1 MKKYVTDRTLL
12 LMTLLVSVGG
22 NAQLPPVF
30 EAARIKTAVAAE
42 TVQRYL
48 APVKILWRSEQAGT
62 GIVNAERLLQQGNGQ
77 ADLSNKNMCILKSD
91 GNNRPALLLDFGR
104 ELHGGVQ
111 IVTGMHPSGKPVRI
125 RLRFG
130 ESASEAMSDIEP
142 EKNATN
148 DHAIRDEV
156 LLVPWLGKLETGNTG
171 FRFVRIDLVDADTEL
186 QLKEVRAIFT
196 FRDIPWKG
204 FFNCSDTLLNR
215 IWMTGAY
222 TVQLN
227 MQDYLWDGI
236 KRDRLVWVGDMHPE
250 IATISTVFGYNEVVP
265 KSLDLSRDITPL
277 PSWMNG
283 ISTYSMWWIIIHRDW
298 YYHTGDLNYLKQ
310 QKSYLL
316 PLLDHIISKIG
327 NDNKEQLD
335 GTRFLDWPS
344 SENKK
349 GVDAGLQAMMIWAL
363 KDGADLCRILEEPT
377 AAARCEIA
385 LARLRKNVPDL
396 NGSKQA
402 AALMALTGLLPA
414 QKANDEVLAVNGAKG
429 FSTFYGYYML
439 QAMAKAGNYQGALD
453 AIRSFWGAM
462 LNLGATTFWED
473 FNLDW
478 LPGASRI
485 DQLPRSGEKDIH
497 GDYGAYCY
505 IGFRHSLCHGWAS
518 GPTPWLTQHVLGIT
532 VAAPGCKVIRVVPHL
547 GDLRF
552 AEGSFPTPYGPV
564 KVKHVKQHDGRI
576 RSSITAPPQVRIIRQ

>member
-1 MKKYVTDRTLL
+1 M
-12 LMTLLVSVGG
+12 
-22 NAQLPPVF
+22 
-30 EAARIKTAVAAE
+30 
-42 TVQRYL
+42 
-48 APVKILWRSEQAGT
+48 
-62 GIVNAERLLQQGNGQ
+62 NAERLLLPGNGQ
-77 ADLSNKNMCILKSD
+77 ADLANKDMCILKSE
-91 GNNRPALLLDFGR
+91 GGIYPALLLDFGR
-104 ELHGGVQ
+104 ELHGGLQ
-111 IVTGMHPSGKPVRI
+111 IITGMHKSGKPVRV
-125 RLRFG
+125 RVRFG
-130 ESASEAMSDIEP
+130 ESASEAMSEIEP
-142 EKNATN
+142 RQNATN
-148 DHAIRDEV
+148 DHAMRDETV
-156 LLVPWLGKLETGNTG
+156 QLPWLGKQEVGNTG
-171 FRFVRIDLVDADTEL
+171 FRFVRIDLLDADTEL

-196 FRDIPWKG
+196 FRDLPYLG
-204 FFNCSDTLLNR
+204 FFNCSDPLLNK
-215 IWMTGAY
+215 IWLTGAY

-250 IATISTVFGYNEVVP
+250 ISTISAVFGNNDIVP

-298 YYHTGDLNYLKQ
+298 YYHNGNLSYLKQ
-310 QKSYLL
+310 QQDYLTK
-316 PLLDHIISKIG
+316 LLAYIISKIG

-363 KDGADLCRILEEPT
+363 TDGSELCKILGE
-377 AAARCEIA
+377 AAVAAQCEA
-385 LARLRKNVPDL
+385 AVARLRKYVPDH
-396 NGSKQA
+396 NHSKQA
-402 AALMALTGLLPA
+402 AALMALSGLMPA
-414 QKANDEVLAVNGAKG
+414 QKANSEILAVGGAKG

-439 QAMAKAGNYQGALD
+439 QAKAKAGDYQGALD

-478 LPGASRI
+478 LPNASRI
-485 DQLPRSGEKDIH
+485 DDLPKPGRKDIH

-518 GPTPWLTQHVLGIT
+518 GPTPWLTQYVLGIT
-532 VAAPGCKVIRVVPHL
+532 VVEPGCRTIKIDPHL
-547 GDLRF
+547 GDLQF
-552 AEGSFPTPYGPV
+552 AEGSFPTPYGLV
-564 KVKHVKQHDGRI
+564 KVRHVKQPGGKI
-576 RSSITAPPQVRIIRQ
+576 VSTFTAPKQVKVIRK